1 MNKSKNTYTLSIL
14 AAGCLWGFMGL
25 FRRYMGEAGF
35 SSSGVI
41 VLRCGV
47 AALCFALTLLLT
59 GPSQFRVRLR
69 DAWCFFGS
77 GVVSLLFFTFCYFQA
92 MNYMSLSAAA
102 ILLYTAPAIVT
113 LLSALLFKERL
124 TGLKLLAVLLAF
136 LGCALVS
143 GLGAGDMPFR
153 RRAYSTASARAS
165 ATPCTASS
173 PATPGA
179 RLFQQHDK
187 LLFLPAGRPGRG
199 AHLGRGRRLRDG
211 GGLRREPGPRHR
223 RGRRHL
229 LPAYPALYPRPHGH
243 GDGPRLHHGLRRA
256 CRGHHRRRS
265 VFHERMG
272 LLSYCGVVLV
282 LSAVVLLNDGP
293 SAGFDLFTFMWYH
306 VSNPVG
312 YERTRQ

>member
-1 MNKSKNTYTLSIL
+1 MMNKSKNTYTLSIL

-143 GLGAGDMPFR
+143 GLGAGDM
-153 RRAYSTASARAS
+153 ALSTA
-165 ATPCTASS
+165 
-173 PATPGA
+173 GI
-179 RLFQQHDK
+179 LY
-187 LLFLPAGRPGRG
+187 G
-199 AHLGRGRRLRDG
+199 LG
-211 GGLRREPGPRHR
+211 
-223 RGRRHL
+223 
-229 LPAYPALYPRPHGH
+229 
-243 GDGPRLHHGLRRA
+243 
-256 CRGHHRRRS
+256 
-265 VFHERMG
+265 
-272 LLSYCGVVLV
+272 
-282 LSAVVLLNDGP
+282 
-293 SAGFDLFTFMWYH
+293 AGFGYAMYSIFARYALERGYS
-306 VSNPVG
+306 SNTINFYSCLLAALG
-312 YERTRQ
+312 AALIWLSLIHI

>member
-113 LLSALLFKERL
+113 LL
-124 TGLKLLAVLLAF
+124 LAF

-143 GLGAGDMPFR
+143 GLGAGDMSL
-153 RRAYSTASARAS
+153 STAGILYGLGAGFGYAMYSIFARYALERGYSSNTINFYSCLLAALGAALIWGVDGVFETAAASGGNLALAIGAGVVTCYLPYLLYTHGLTGMETGRAS
-165 ATPCTASS
+165 IMASVEPVVATIV
-173 PATPGA
+173 GA
-179 RLFQQHDK
+179 
-187 LLFLPAGRPGRG
+187 A
-199 AHLGRGRRLRDG
+199 
-211 GGLRREPGPRHR
+211 
-223 RGRRHL
+223 
-229 LPAYPALYPRPHGH
+229 
-243 GDGPRLHHGLRRA
+243 
-256 CRGHHRRRS
+256 

-282 LSAVVLLNDGP
+282 LSAVVLLNAGP
-293 SAGFDLFTFMWYH
+293 KRR
-306 VSNPVG
+306 V
-312 YERTRQ
+312 